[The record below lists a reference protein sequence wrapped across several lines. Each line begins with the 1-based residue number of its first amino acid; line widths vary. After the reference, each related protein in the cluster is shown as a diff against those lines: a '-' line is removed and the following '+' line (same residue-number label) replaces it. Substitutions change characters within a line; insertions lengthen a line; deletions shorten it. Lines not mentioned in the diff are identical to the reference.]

1 MNQSFTTRVTPLDQ
15 WDEVV
20 AAFDCRTVYHGAAW
34 IRAISQEFELIPRL
48 LTCQDSSG
56 ATQLVWPGLVVRK
69 GPLQIFGSP
78 LPGWSTPYL
87 GPLAVSPRGL
97 ADVLAQSDL
106 QRSLRSYSY
115 VELRALSR
123 CASDESFA
131 RLGFVKQGEFDTYL
145 LDIASPSE
153 DELWNQLVGR
163 CRTAVRKARKSE
175 ITIAFETDASF
186 IDEFWDMS
194 LGVFAKSGLRPQF
207 SKTLLSRIWN
217 ELGDG
222 AVKVLTARKDGQRI
236 AMLLLLFD
244 HRTMYNHAS
253 CSQPEFNKLGP
264 NNLLHWEAIL
274 AAKRMGLR
282 NYDFVSASGPAGKFK
297 ASFGPE
303 RVVTSTT
310 WSKSRTRA
318 EEVLKQ
324 SYEKYLRWRRAA
336 AR

>member
-1 MNQSFTTRVTPLDQ
+1 MNQSFTTRVAPLDQ

-20 AAFDCRTVYHGAAW
+20 TPFDCRTAYHSAGW
-34 IRAISQEFELIPRL
+34 IRAISQEFELTPRL
-48 LTCQDSSG
+48 LTCEDARG
-56 ATQLVWPGLVVRK
+56 ATRLVWPGLVVRK

-87 GPLAVSPRGL
+87 GPLSESPQVL
-97 ADVLAQSDL
+97 ADVLAHSDL
-106 QRSLRSYSY
+106 KRSLRPYSY
-115 VELRALSR
+115 LELRALSR
-123 CASDESFA
+123 CSSDESFA
-131 RLGFVKQGEFDTYL
+131 RLGFVKQSEFDTYL

-153 DELWNQLVGR
+153 DELWDQLIGR
-163 CRTAVRKARKSE
+163 CRTAVRKARKSD
-175 ITIAFETDASF
+175 ITIAFESDASF

-207 SKTLLSRIWN
+207 SKTLLSRIWK
-217 ELGDG
+217 EIGDG
-222 AVKVLTARKDGQRI
+222 GAKVLTARKDGRRI
-236 AMLLLLFD
+236 AMLLLLVD

-253 CSQPEFNKLGP
+253 CSLPEFNKLGP

-274 AAKRMGLR
+274 AAKQMGLR
-282 NYDFVSASGPAGKFK
+282 HYDFVSASGAAGKFK

-324 SYEKYLRWRRAA
+324 GYEKYIRWRRAA